1 MKKQF
6 QQKKLGVIKT
16 YAKKQEQ
23 YNLSKKDVDASLLA
37 DKEQLDLHIAIIDL
51 IAACAR
57 NSPFGIAQAQKLIEC
72 EELLDTILSDAIPYI
87 VKKHYINLLYEVYL
101 RKVAGLDETMRL
113 NIGDIK
119 FVQIMKWVV
128 QFDLEHSY
136 NYFLGLVIDAGS
148 QDPPDVVRKLKQ
160 VKKEVDRVAEQ
171 EYDEKNAGKT
181 EKDKDDERRFK
192 SELSSFKDAQPFY
205 VIDTND
211 RTEYWRY
218 LFEYSKAERKFDGL
232 ICFIERFY
240 RDYSVRELNN

>member
-1 MKKQF
+1 
-6 QQKKLGVIKT
+6 LGVIKT

-23 YNLSKKDVDASLLA
+23 YNLSKKDVDSALLA
-37 DKEQLDLHIAIIDL
+37 DKEQLDLHIAVIDL
-51 IAACAR
+51 VAACAR
-57 NSPFGIAQAQKLIEC
+57 NSPFGVAQAQKLIEC

-192 SELSSFKDAQPFY
+192 SELRSFKDA
-205 VIDTND
+205 
-211 RTEYWRY
+211 
-218 LFEYSKAERKFDGL
+218 
-232 ICFIERFY
+232 
-240 RDYSVRELNN
+240 

>member
-1 MKKQF
+1 
-6 QQKKLGVIKT
+6 LGVIKT

-23 YNLSKKDVDASLLA
+23 YNLSKKDVDSALLA
-37 DKEQLDLHIAIIDL
+37 DKEQLDLHIAVIDL
-51 IAACAR
+51 VAACAR
-57 NSPFGIAQAQKLIEC
+57 NSPFGVAQAQKLIEC

-192 SELSSFKDAQPFY
+192 SELSSFKDA
-205 VIDTND
+205 
-211 RTEYWRY
+211 
-218 LFEYSKAERKFDGL
+218 
-232 ICFIERFY
+232 
-240 RDYSVRELNN
+240 

>member
-1 MKKQF
+1 MNDRRQEHPNQQLILKLCIKSQKFRHLIFMKKQF

-51 IAACAR
+51 LAACAR

-101 RKVAGLDETMRL
+101 RKVPGLDETMRL
-113 NIGDIK
+113 NIGDLK

-136 NYFLGLVIDAGS
+136 NYFLGLVVEAGA
-148 QDPPDVVRKLKQ
+148 QDTPEVVRKLKQ
-160 VKKEVDRVAEQ
+160 VKKEVDRVAE
-171 EYDEKNAGKT
+171 
-181 EKDKDDERRFK
+181 
-192 SELSSFKDAQPFY
+192 
-205 VIDTND
+205 
-211 RTEYWRY
+211 
-218 LFEYSKAERKFDGL
+218 
-232 ICFIERFY
+232 
-240 RDYSVRELNN
+240 